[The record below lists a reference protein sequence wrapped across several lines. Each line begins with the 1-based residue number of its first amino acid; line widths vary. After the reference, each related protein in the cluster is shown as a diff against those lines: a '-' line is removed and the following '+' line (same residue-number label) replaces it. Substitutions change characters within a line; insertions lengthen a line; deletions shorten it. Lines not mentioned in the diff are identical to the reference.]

1 MRRYWFL
8 GLFLL
13 LAISVQ
19 AQGWSD
25 ARLKNV
31 LGEVE
36 PVLEKIKALKPIR
49 YTWNKPGQQKV
60 KTTDKSIRYGFLAQE
75 MKKVFPEFI
84 SEGEDGYLL
93 YNSSGYEAILT
104 RAIQELLKEIDTLR
118 AEINKLKATT
128 ANVGIYMTSPSYRL
142 DVSRP

>member
-49 YTWNKPGQQKV
+49 YTWNKLGQQKV
-60 KTTDKSIRYGFLAQE
+60 KTTAQGIKYGFLAQE

-84 SEGEDGYLL
+84 SEGEDGYLV
-93 YNSSGYEAILT
+93 YNPSGYEAILT
-104 RAIQELLKEIDTLR
+104 MAIQELLKEVDTLKS
-118 AEINKLKATT
+118 EINKLKATT
-128 ANVGIYMTSPSYRL
+128 ANVGIYMTSPSYQL
-142 DVSRP
+142 DVFRP